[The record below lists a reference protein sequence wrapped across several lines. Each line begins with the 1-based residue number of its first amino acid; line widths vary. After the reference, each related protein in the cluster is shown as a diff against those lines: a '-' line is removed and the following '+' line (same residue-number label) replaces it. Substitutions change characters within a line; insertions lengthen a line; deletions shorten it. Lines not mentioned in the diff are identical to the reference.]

1 MSGQLLVPGAEL
13 GYCSGIMEN
22 VVVVSF
28 FKAGLGARGAYI
40 FNLNPELP
48 YSLQQQKLLF
58 YSA

>member
-13 GYCSGIMEN
+13 GYRSGIMEN

-28 FKAGLGARGAYI
+28 FKAGLGAPGAYI
-40 FNLNPELP
+40 FNLNPELL